1 MIKENFDN
9 PIIILFGNKVD
20 ASEIEWIVKDKEIK
34 EFLEKNNLEHFKV
47 TSKNKT
53 SLNEGFSFLA
63 NRIYDEIKQNELY
76 NQYKKLKL
84 KLTLV

>member
-1 MIKENFDN
+1 M
-9 PIIILFGNKVD
+9 
-20 ASEIEWIVKDKEIK
+20 
-34 EFLEKNNLEHFKV
+34 EKNNIEYFKV
-47 TSKNKT
+47 NSKNKT

-84 KLTLV
+84 KLKNAGRFIKFKYQICQK